1 MVTNTGNVTLTKVA
15 VRDPKL
21 GEVTCPRTTLEPG
34 EAMTCHATAYTV
46 TVDDVRNGSVLNHAT
61 AAGAYCPPTSG
72 CTRVNDDDAVT
83 VDTRAS
89 GGLPD
94 TGSPVDSRM
103 PLLALGMLIAGAGLL
118 TAGRRRRN

>member
-1 MVTNTGNVTLTKVA
+1 VV
-15 VRDPKL
+15 
-21 GEVTCPRTTLEPG
+21 
-34 EAMTCHATAYTV
+34 
-46 TVDDVRNGSVLNHAT
+46 NHAT
-61 AAGAYCPPTSG
+61 AAGAYCPPSG
-72 CTRVNDDDAVT
+72 TCTRVNDDDAVT

-103 PLLALGMLIAGAGLL
+103 PLLALGMLFAGAGLL